1 MRYGTFLPSHH
12 PEVAGEEFFR
22 IKKQKGGEMRKTGA
36 RGLVSKSKFIQG
48 ALVWLRRLTIPS
60 LLFVI
65 WYVESELLKFYPNF
79 LVPTPA
85 QVLEVINE
93 WVFGGRQFYAGRF
106 FTDLSGSLIREII
119 AFSVGGIVAIPTGI
133 LSAHYKPVEQFID
146 TFVQILRPIPRTAF
160 LPFAMILFGLGY
172 PPAIFLISYATFFVI
187 YINVFDGVKSVDEE
201 LKRAALM
208 LGANPRQ
215 LLFKVILP
223 ATEPF
228 VFSGLRVGVGIAWGM
243 VILAEMFA
251 TGNGFGYLLWRGYT
265 FLRMDVVVSNMV
277 FLGLLGFLFDRIIV
291 KIAQRRLRWVGEL
304 PE

>member
-1 MRYGTFLPSHH
+1 MERK
-12 PEVAGEEFFR
+12 GEEME
-22 IKKQKGGEMRKTGA
+22 KPTA
-36 RGLVSKSKFIQG
+36 RTLAPPSTLREKAPI
-48 ALVWLRRLTIPS
+48 WLRRLTLPGIV
-60 LLFVI
+60 FAI
-65 WYVESELLKFYPNF
+65 WYVESELLELYPTM
-79 LVPTPA
+79 LIPTPA
-85 QVLEVINE
+85 QVLEVIKE
-93 WVFGGRQFYAGRF
+93 WMFGGRQFFAARF
-106 FTDLSGSLIREII
+106 HIDLSGSLIRELV
-119 AFSVGGIVAIPTGI
+119 AFCLGGIVAIPVAI
-133 LSAHYKPVEQFID
+133 FSAHYKPIEQLVD

-172 PPAIFLISYATFFVI
+172 PPAIFLIAYATFFVI

-265 FLRMDVVVSNMV
+265 FLRMDIVVANML
-277 FLGLLGFLFDRIIV
+277 FLGLLGFLFDRVIV

>member
-1 MRYGTFLPSHH
+1 MGSR
-12 PEVAGEEFFR
+12 FR
-22 IKKQKGGEMRKTGA
+22 EGA
-36 RGLVSKSKFIQG
+36 F
-48 ALVWLRRLTIPS
+48 VWLRKLAVPA
-60 LLFVI
+60 LFLVI
-65 WYVESELLKFYPNF
+65 WYVESVVLKLYPTF
-79 LVPTPA
+79 LIPTPA
-85 QVLEVINE
+85 QVIEVISE
-93 WVFGGRQFYAGRF
+93 WMFGGRQFYAGRF
-106 FTDLSGSLIREII
+106 LTDFQGSIIRILT
-119 AFSVGGIVAIPTGI
+119 AFCLGGIVAIPTAI
-133 LSAHYKPVEQFID
+133 FSASYKPIEQLID

-172 PPAIFLISYATFFVI
+172 PPAIFLISYATFFVV

-265 FLRMDVVVSNMV
+265 FLRMDLVVSNMV
-277 FLGLLGFLFDRIIV
+277 FLGLLGYFFDRVIV
-291 KIAQRRLRWVGEL
+291 KIAEKRLRWVGEM

>member
-1 MRYGTFLPSHH
+1 MEKPAAKSPAGTSRLR
-12 PEVAGEEFFR
+12 ER
-22 IKKQKGGEMRKTGA
+22 
-36 RGLVSKSKFIQG
+36 
-48 ALVWLRRLTIPS
+48 ALIWLRRVAIPGV
-60 LLFVI
+60 LFFI
-65 WYVESELLKFYPNF
+65 WYVESELLELYPTM
-79 LVPTPA
+79 LIPTPA
-85 QVLEVINE
+85 QVLEVISE
-93 WVFGGRQFYAGRF
+93 WVLGGRQFYAGRF
-106 FTDLSGSLIREII
+106 FIDFSGSLIREVI
-119 AFSVGGIVAIPTGI
+119 AFCLGGIVAIPAGI
-133 LSAHYKPVEQFID
+133 LSAHYKPIEQLVD

-172 PPAIFLISYATFFVI
+172 PPAIFLISYATFFVV

-291 KIAQRRLRWVGEL
+291 RIAQRRLRWVGEL